1 MLINLSNH
9 PSAIWDEP
17 QLAAAAQYGDIADM
31 PFPAIDAAADEAE
44 IEKNVEAFFEKI
56 KQSYPPL
63 STTVHIMGELT
74 FCFALIARLQAVGFA
89 CIASTSERNVVEL
102 DFNQKQVNFC
112 FVRFRKY
119 ARL

>member
-1 MLINLSNH
+1 MLLNLSNH

-17 QLAAAAQYGDIADM
+17 QLAAAAQYGEIADM
-31 PFPAIDAAADEAE
+31 SFPAIDAAAYEAE
-44 IEKNVEAFFEKI
+44 IEKCVNMYFEKI
-56 KQSYPPL
+56 RQNYKPQ

-74 FCFALIARLQAVGFA
+74 FCFALIARLQAAGFT

-102 DFNQKQVNFC
+102 DINQKQVNFK

-119 ARL
+119 EKL